1 LKRDPV
7 AEGSG
12 SGASQHRSC
21 TIRIS
26 FLVLAIHTG
35 WPSNNRLQRTAL
47 RAAAEPGRSASTSRP
62 SAVLWGDLSGTYSF
76 LEERMARPMTAA
88 EKQRFRGY
96 FPSLNVDQA
105 VVTGETSTVYN
116 CISWTVG
123 VTDRWLWPGSSI
135 GDFDNLYR
143 GFGFVRAGDGP
154 IAAWGHSTSNMTH
167 GSISGPGHGP
177 RWESK
182 CGSDLRIQHGLNELV
197 GSSYGR
203 VVAFYRRSRLLEAVF
218 ASIVEKPMKDK
229 ASRTCLTGAEKKALR
244 DQVND
249 VPTEARAAFEAS
261 FNAWKNTWF
270 SGGLAISSNPHTRAV
285 GKEFDALIALGPAI
299 LPLLVEKLAD
309 PENFLALQ
317 LYDAMQPN
325 ERLVVQ
331 FAAEDERILE
341 GEQGRAR
348 RVVQAWFAN
357 Q

>member
-1 LKRDPV
+1 
-7 AEGSG
+7 
-12 SGASQHRSC
+12 
-21 TIRIS
+21 
-26 FLVLAIHTG
+26 
-35 WPSNNRLQRTAL
+35 
-47 RAAAEPGRSASTSRP
+47 
-62 SAVLWGDLSGTYSF
+62 
-76 LEERMARPMTAA
+76 MARPMTAA

-105 VVTGETSTVYN
+105 VVTGEVSAVYN

-123 VTDRWLWPGSSI
+123 VTNRWLWPGSAI
-135 GDFDNLYR
+135 TDFDTFYR

-182 CGSDLRIQHGLNELV
+182 CGGDLRIQHGLNELV

-203 VVAFYRRSRLLEAVF
+203 VVAFYRRSGLLEAVF
-218 ASIVEKPMKDK
+218 ASILEKRMKEK
-229 ASRTCLTGAEKKALR
+229 TAKSYLTAAEKKALR
-244 DQVND
+244 NQIKSLSSEVR
-249 VPTEARAAFEAS
+249 TEFEAAFS
-261 FNAWKNTWF
+261 AWKRTWF
-270 SGGLAISSNPHTRAV
+270 SGGLAINSNPHSRTV
-285 GKEFDALIALGPAI
+285 GKEFDALIALGPVI
-299 LPLLVEKLAD
+299 LPLIIEKLAD
-309 PENFLALQ
+309 AENFMALQ

-331 FAAEDERILE
+331 FAPEDERVLE
-341 GEQGRAR
+341 GEQGRAQ